1 MCLTLALVIKET
13 SGEIDH
19 IIKIYFLDFGLDKES
34 CKCLD
39 MGGG

>member
-1 MCLTLALVIKET
+1 MCFTLVPVIKES

-19 IIKIYFLDFGLDKES
+19 IVKIYFLNFGFNKES